1 MQLKIFEFNDIHV
14 NTYLLWDETK
24 EAAIIDCGVSTNE
37 EKQALKH
44 FIDAQGLKITQVLNT
59 HLHFDHTIG
68 NRFLWETYGLKTQYH
83 EGEETMPGQREQVL
97 SFGQVTEFEEGI
109 RADHFLKEGDVV
121 AFGNTKLHV
130 LETPGH
136 SPAGLCFYCK
146 EAGCVFTGDTLFR
159 FDIGR
164 TDLWGG
170 NHQALL
176 DAIRTKLLTLPDETI
191 VYPGHALHSTI
202 AKEKKYNKYL

>member
-14 NTYLLWDETK
+14 NTYVLWDETK
-24 EAAIIDCGVSTNE
+24 EAAIIDCGAFQPNE
-37 EKQALKH
+37 HKELKE
-44 FIDAQGLKITQVLNT
+44 FIDANGLQIKQVLNT
-59 HLHFDHTIG
+59 HLHFDHTLG
-68 NRFLWETYGLKTQYH
+68 NRFLWDTYGLKPQYH
-83 EGEETMPGQREQVL
+83 EVEETMPGQREQVI
-97 SFGQVTEFEEGI
+97 SFGEVSEFEEGI
-109 RADHFLKEGDVV
+109 HAGHFLKEGDVV
-121 AFGNTKLHV
+121 AFGNTKLQV

-136 SPAGLCFYCK
+136 SPAGLSFYCK

-170 NHQALL
+170 NEQVLL
-176 DAIRTKLLTLPDETI
+176 NSIRTKLLTLPGETI